1 MFENREACAYYKH
14 HQVGVSCQVLI
25 QDGIRFSVQ
34 RQVDVG
40 DVGTSRRSA
49 VGGDF
54 LGVKLDEAS
63 YLSLP
68 QLFAEGFGFCERDLG
83 LALGKELFVAFE
95 G

>member
-14 HQVGVSCQVLI
+14 HQVGVSCQVFI

-40 DVGTSRRSA
+40 DVGASRRSA

-54 LGVKLDEAS
+54 LGVKLER
-63 YLSLP
+63 SLVP
-68 QLFAEGFGFCERDLG
+68 QSSSTLCGG
-83 LALGKELFVAFE
+83 LRLL
-95 G
+95 